1 MEDPNLDV
9 YQYIKQ
15 MHSFVASQNKKVKIL
30 ENQLE
35 QIQKEIAFLKKEKGI
50 HIDKIEYKFDQLKV
64 ERLEGTLNIGI
75 TPNGKGIIDEYDV
88 EGNIQEEVTFSAE
101 KNMSEL
107 MRQVKEEID
116 EYVADDIEKE
126 LMRIVNKYN
135 YPLDSTYKQLIID
148 DIEKQLDKQ
157 IQIYI
162 NQINNKIN
170 DHNLTEIKNTII
182 NKVISDIQQALEKFI
197 QHLPKKEE

>member
-1 MEDPNLDV
+1 MEGLNLDL
-9 YQYIKQ
+9 YQYMKQ
-15 MHSFVASQNKKVKIL
+15 MHSFVASQNKKVETL

-35 QIQKEIAFLKKEKGI
+35 QLQKEIVLLKKEKGI

-75 TPNGKGIIDEYDV
+75 TPNGKGTIDEYDI
-88 EGNIQEEVTFSAE
+88 EGNIKEEVAFPVE
-101 KNMSEL
+101 KNINEL
-107 MRQVKEEID
+107 TRRVKEDVD
-116 EYVADDIEKE
+116 EYVANDIEKE
-126 LMRIVNKYN
+126 LMRVVHKYN

-162 NQINNKIN
+162 NQLNNNIN
-170 DHNLTEIKNTII
+170 DHNLTEIKNTIVH
-182 NKVISDIQQALEKFI
+182 KVISDIQQALEKFI
-197 QHLPKKEE
+197 QHLPEKEE